1 MRKLLL
7 IGLGFVFIL
16 SGCYLGGNVPPKL
29 DKNSLVVI
37 YPPEA
42 RAKRIE
48 GKVGL
53 TILIGKDGKVK
64 EAQLAKT
71 SGYPILDQA
80 ALQIAR
86 LARFKPAKIKGKPHE
101 AWVGWTLIFQI
112 KRQQVDPPKWKA
124 QVLTLEKRI
133 RHARGL
139 KRDQLVQELFY
150 RYKDFAEYLIDHPDR
165 NYNKYIL
172 DVVARP
178 IRKRWVLFK
187 NTYSAPFILFDDFVA
202 RFPKSEY
209 TPEARLYLEQY
220 IEFAI
225 KDLQSKNSGLS
236 RGLHEKMIQQL
247 TGYLQKIKQEIS
259 ANPPKD
265 SSLMVEDAGSRPV
278 GVISRAN

>member
-1 MRKLLL
+1 MKKILL
-7 IGLGFVFIL
+7 IGLSFVFL
-16 SGCYLGGNVPPKL
+16 FSGCYLGGNVPPKL
-29 DKNSLVVI
+29 DKKSLVVI

-53 TILIGKDGKVK
+53 TILIAKDGKVK

-71 SGYPILDQA
+71 SGYPILDEA

-86 LARFKPAKIKGKPHE
+86 LARFRPAKIKGKPQE

-112 KRQQVDPPKWKA
+112 KKQQVDPPKWKV
-124 QVLTLEKRI
+124 QVQDLEKRI
-133 RHARGL
+133 NRSSGL

-150 RYKDFAEYLIDHPDR
+150 RYKDFAEYLIDHPER

-172 DVVARP
+172 DVVRRP
-178 IRKRWVLFK
+178 IREKWILFK

-202 RFPKSEY
+202 RFPESEY
-209 TPEARLYLEQY
+209 TPEAKLYLEQY

-247 TGYLQKIKQEIS
+247 KDYLQRIKQE
-259 ANPPKD
+259 D
-265 SSLMVEDAGSRPV
+265 ESL
-278 GVISRAN
+278 